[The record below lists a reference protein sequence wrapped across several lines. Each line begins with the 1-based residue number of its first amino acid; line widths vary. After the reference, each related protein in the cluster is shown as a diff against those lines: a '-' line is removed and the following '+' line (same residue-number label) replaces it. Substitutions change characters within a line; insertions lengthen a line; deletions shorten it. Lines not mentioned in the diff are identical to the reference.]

1 MKTIA
6 IADVIIPP
14 RQREKHAPAH
24 IADLKLSIQTKGL
37 LHPPVLTSSNQ
48 LVAGMGRFQAV
59 KELHEDGLA
68 FSCDNEPVELGRLPY
83 LSIGDLS
90 PADLAEAELE
100 ENLLRADLS
109 WQEQT
114 QARVLVLNL
123 RRQLDPQ
130 ASRSAVAAEIA
141 ERSGKSVNAE
151 SITLMQ
157 SELVAKHLNEPRVA
171 ASKSLGEAHRVVQD
185 MITASLQKELVQR
198 KIIQVE
204 HRVILGDCLVELGK
218 LPTGSFDTI
227 LCDPPYGI
235 DADKM
240 KKSERH
246 LYDDSPANA
255 LKVATTIISEG
266 FRLLKPR
273 GIVFLFCDFDH
284 FLTLREHAGRMGYTT
299 WRSPVIWHKGED
311 GHAPWGRGGF
321 IRTYEIFALFVK
333 GAKELKAGGPD
344 VKRFTRPARS
354 ERAHAAEKPI
364 DLLVHLLSIAGNA
377 GDTVLDP
384 CCGSGPTLAA
394 ASRLKMRAT
403 GIELDPEYHA
413 QALARLAN
421 PAEEAEDAQEP
432 LMASGAE
439 LLN

>member
-1 MKTIA
+1 VKTIA
-6 IADVIIPP
+6 ISDVVIPP

-24 IADLKLSIQTKGL
+24 IADLKTSIQSKGL
-37 LHPPVLTSSNQ
+37 LHPPVLTSSAT
-48 LVAGMGRFQAV
+48 LVAGMGRFQAC

-68 FSCDNEPVELGRLPY
+68 FSCDNEPVALGRLPY

-90 PADLAEAELE
+90 LADLAEAELE

-123 RRQLDPQ
+123 RKQLDPLT
-130 ASRSAVAAEIA
+130 SRSAVAVEIA

-151 SITLMQ
+151 SIILMQ
-157 SELVAKHLNEPRVA
+157 SELVAKHLHEPRVA
-171 ASKSLGEAHRVVQD
+171 ASKTLGEAHRVVQD
-185 MITASLQKELVQR
+185 MITANLQKELVQR
-198 KIIQVE
+198 GVIKVE
-204 HRVILGDCLVELGK
+204 HRVICGDALVELAK
-218 LPTGSFDTI
+218 LPSATFDTI

-240 KKSERH
+240 KRSERH
-246 LYDDSPANA
+246 LYDDSPENA
-255 LKVATTIISEG
+255 LKVATTILTEG

-284 FLTLREHAGRMGYTT
+284 FLTLRDHAGRQGYTC

-321 IRTYEIFALFVK
+321 IRTYEIFGLFVK

-344 VKRFTRPARS
+344 VKRFARPARS

-364 DLLVHLLSIAGNA
+364 ELLQHLLSIAGNA
-377 GDTVLDP
+377 GDTILDP
-384 CCGSGPTLAA
+384 CCGSGPVLAA
-394 ASRLKMRAT
+394 ASRLRMRAT
-403 GIELDPEYHA
+403 GIEIDPEYHA

-421 PAEEAEDAQEP
+421 PTVEQDTEGHGDVAGQ
-432 LMASGAE
+432 